1 MRKLVVTENITVDG
15 VIEPDEGQAR
25 PGVTENIT
33 VDGVIDSAK
42 GWFVPSGK
50 EEVDVSDIVEAIRQ
64 QREAADALLVG
75 RVTFEELRGFWPAQT
90 DDTTGISDYLN
101 AVQKYVVSKTLDDP
115 QWEPT
120 TVLSAPVEE
129 LVAELKSQPGKDI
142 VATGSMTLVRELVA
156 KQLVDEYRLF
166 VYPVVVGE
174 GQRLFQDSDL
184 VKLELLE
191 STTFES
197 GVVLQRY
204 RPS

>member
-1 MRKLVVTENITVDG
+1 MRKLV
-15 VIEPDEGQAR
+15 
-25 PGVTENIT
+25 VTENIT

-101 AVQKYVVSKTLDDP
+101 AVPKYVVSKTLDDP
-115 QWEPT
+115 QWEHT
-120 TVLSAPVEE
+120 TVLSGPVEE

-174 GQRLFQDSDL
+174 GQRLFQDTRPG
-184 VKLELLE
+184 EAGAA
-191 STTFES
+191 
-197 GVVLQRY
+197 GVDHVRVRRGAPALSAQLTDNRL
-204 RPS
+204 RKRE

>member
-15 VIEPDEGQAR
+15 VIDA
-25 PGVTENIT
+25 
-33 VDGVIDSAK
+33 AK
-42 GWFVPSGK
+42 GWFVPSGS

-115 QWEPT
+115 QWEHT
-120 TVLSAPVEE
+120 TVLSKPVEDV
-129 LVAELKSQPGKDI
+129 VAELKSQPGKDI
-142 VATGSMTLVRELVA
+142 VATGSMTLVHELVA

-184 VKLELLE
+184 VKLELVE

>member
-15 VIEPDEGQAR
+15 VIDAAE
-25 PGVTENIT
+25 
-33 VDGVIDSAK
+33 
-42 GWFVPSGK
+42 GWFSPAADEDVN
-50 EEVDVSDIVEAIRQ
+50 VSDMVESIRR
-64 QREAADALLVG
+64 QREDADALLVG
-75 RVTFEELRGFWPAQT
+75 RQTFEDLRGYWPAQT

-115 QWEPT
+115 QWEHT
-120 TVLSAPVEE
+120 TVLSGTVEE
-129 LVAELKSQPGKDI
+129 LVAGLKSEPGKDI

-156 KQLVDEYRLF
+156 KRLVDEYRLF
-166 VYPVVVGE
+166 LYPVVVGA

-191 STTFES
+191 STPFVS